1 MLYQLLRTT
10 PYLSGQVMNNLI
22 ISKTSNGITIDKL
35 DITPLTDKISFN
47 DADKREFLNYTHEEN
62 IKHMYR
68 EVRDEF
74 FTCTQNFIG
83 EKFIYSQD
91 FIDTHDHTYLSG
103 LRRMRYN
110 QYNKQF
116 SFLVPL
122 WISENIDF
130 NKLKFNILV
139 KKQGTDFYNIRTS
152 VGLSK
157 TIAEYYNKFFTDIND
172 DLINLRLD
180 TNEAF
185 LSGLSVETGLPV
197 VKNVS
202 YLVENI
208 LSMERPLLEFDY
220 LFSSLFKENKVVSK
234 QLINF
239 NLVFNLMDLTANEV
253 VNYESMFAG
262 KPLNIIV
269 EVLYDGKLLTKKDLY
284 TNYEYIP
291 ITVTDGMTTE
301 FVTDATQEPSQDF
314 NSLSYL
320 NDNKMTDFI
329 YTNKLTQPIHHW
341 SLLENS
347 DALYNLYDGFA
358 PYLRMDDGEFYRI
371 QGHFQNQGDLSLRE
385 YNIYDNNLS
394 WCKYFN
400 YGNMLKFEIQHN
412 LITKDEIYTDVIIDT
427 LKPTT
432 WINGNKFEINYIDEN
447 TDKYIFTDGEKFHF
461 KIIEC
466 ANDGIY
472 RNNSLDNIPSESFRS
487 FTYKLQNSTE
497 NNEKNIVLI
506 SPTNEQDE
514 AYLIFFSNTKNG
526 LTLETIRNSVLEER
540 DDLDNY
546 KEFET
551 TFDKFKRILNGY
563 IKPYKIVF
571 NKTVRTV
578 TDGDE
583 LKTNYIYNS
592 DKNVHRYVYRY
603 FGKVIPFF
611 INLDDKNLK
620 NLDYYYEQWN
630 DINEP
635 YIKKYNKLLSEG
647 YTPIYPDV
655 KLDDSHYFYSLK
667 IDEHNKFYNKW
678 DWEFTNG
685 LENRIF
691 NLPEEIHLYIEISD
705 YINKTQLQ
713 INNEV
718 YLEFE
723 NYFGNY
729 FGSYLQPNGIDKSQ
743 FIRQFISPLYDKEAE
758 FDYISETN
766 VKSLLFDIKYK
777 LK

>member
-22 ISKTSNGITIDKL
+22 ISKTSDGITIDKL

-62 IKHMYR
+62 IKHIYR

-74 FTCTQNFIG
+74 FACTQNFIG

-116 SFLVPL
+116 SFLIPL
-122 WISENIDF
+122 WISEDIDF

-152 VGLSK
+152 VGLSED
-157 TIAEYYNKFFTDIND
+157 IAEYYNEFFSGVND

-253 VNYESMFAG
+253 INYESMFAG

-269 EVLYDGKLLTKKDLY
+269 EVLYDGKILTKKDLY

-291 ITVTDGMTTE
+291 ITITDGIKTE
-301 FVTDATQEPSQDF
+301 FHSDASQDY
-314 NSLSYL
+314 NALKYL
-320 NDNKMTDFI
+320 GDNKMTDFI
-329 YTNKLTQPIHHW
+329 YTNKLTQPVHHW
-341 SLLENS
+341 SLLENP
-347 DALYNLYDGFA
+347 DALFNLYDGFSA
-358 PYLRMDDGEFYRI
+358 HLKDEVNNEFYRI

-394 WCKYFN
+394 WCKYFY
-400 YGNMLKFEIQHN
+400 YGNMSKFDIQYN
-412 LITKDEIYTDVIIDT
+412 LITKDETYTDVVIDT
-427 LKPTT
+427 SKPTT
-432 WINGNKFEINYIDEN
+432 WINGNKFEINYIDE
-447 TDKYIFTDGEKFHF
+447 DTDGYLFTTGERFRF

-466 ANDGIY
+466 TNNGIY
-472 RNNSLDNIPSESFRS
+472 GNNNLDGVPSESFKS
-487 FTYKLQNSTE
+487 FTYKLQNCTGNS
-497 NNEKNIVLI
+497 EKNVVLI
-506 SPTNEQDE
+506 SPKNSQNDS
-514 AYLIFFSNTKNG
+514 YLIFFSNTKNG
-526 LTLETIRNSVLEER
+526 LTLETIRNSVLGEVE
-540 DDLDNY
+540 DDDY
-546 KEFET
+546 T
-551 TFDKFKRILNGY
+551 DTFDKFKRILNGY

-571 NKTVRTV
+571 NKTVRTF
-578 TDGDE
+578 TDGDK
-583 LKTNYIYNS
+583 LKTNYVYNN
-592 DKNVHRYVYRY
+592 DKNVYRYVYRY

-611 INLDDKNLK
+611 IDINDENLK
-620 NLDYYYEQWN
+620 NFDYYYEQWN
-630 DINEP
+630 DINKP
-635 YIKKYNKLLSEG
+635 HIKQYNKLLSEG

-655 KLDDSHYFYSLK
+655 KLDDEHYFYSLK
-667 IDEHNKFYNKW
+667 KDEFYKKW
-678 DWEFTNG
+678 NWEFTNG
-685 LENRIF
+685 LENRVF
-691 NLPEEIHLYIEISD
+691 NLPEEIHLYIEVSD

-723 NYFGNY
+723 KYFKNYFE
-729 FGSYLQPNGIDKSQ
+729 SYLGIKEKFPNDTDKSQ
-743 FIRQFISPLYDKEAE
+743 FICQFISPLYDKEAE

-766 VKSLLFDIKYK
+766 VKSLLFDIKYS

>member
-22 ISKTSNGITIDKL
+22 ISKTLDGITIDKL

-47 DADKREFLNYTHEEN
+47 DSDKREYLNYTHEEN
-62 IKHMYR
+62 IKHIYR
-68 EVRDEF
+68 EIRDDF

-103 LRRMRYN
+103 LRRIRYN

-122 WISENIDF
+122 WVSENIDF

-139 KKQGTDFYNIRTS
+139 KKQGTNFYNIRTS

-157 TIAEYYNKFFTDIND
+157 NIAEYYNKFFTNIND

-185 LSGLSVETGLPV
+185 LSGLNVETGLSV
-197 VKNVS
+197 VKDVS

-220 LFSSLFKENKVVSK
+220 LFSSLFKENKVISK

-239 NLVFNLMDLTANEV
+239 NLVFNLMDLTASEV

-269 EVLYDGKLLTKKDLY
+269 EVLYKGELLTKKDLY

-291 ITVTDGMTTE
+291 ITVTDGITTK
-301 FVTDATQEPSQDF
+301 FHTDESQYY
-314 NSLSYL
+314 NALKYL
-320 NDNKMTDFI
+320 DDNKMTDFI

-341 SLLENS
+341 ALLENP

-358 PYLRMDDGEFYRI
+358 PYLEDKVNNEFYRI

-400 YGNMLKFEIQHN
+400 YENMLKSEIQYN
-412 LITKDEIYTDVIIDT
+412 LITKDEIYTEVTIDT
-427 LKPTT
+427 SKPTT

-447 TDKYIFTDGEKFHF
+447 TGKYLFNTGEKFRF

-466 ANDGIY
+466 SNQGIY
-472 RNNSLDNIPSESFRS
+472 KNNNLEDVPSES
-487 FTYKLQNSTE
+487 YKPFKYKASNKEES
-497 NNEKNIVLI
+497 NVVLI
-506 SPTNEQDE
+506 SPMNDQNATD
-514 AYLIFFSNTKNG
+514 LIFFSNSKNG
-526 LTLETIRNSVLEER
+526 LTLETIRNSVLIER

-546 KEFET
+546 EEFKT

-583 LKTNYIYNS
+583 LKTNYVYNN
-592 DKNVHRYVYRY
+592 DKNVYSYVYRY

-611 INLDDKNLK
+611 INPDDEHLK
-620 NLDYYYEQWN
+620 NFDYYYEQWN
-630 DINEP
+630 DINQP
-635 YIKKYNKLLSEG
+635 HIKKYNRLLSEG

-655 KLDDSHYFYSLK
+655 KLDDEHYFYSLK
-667 IDEHNKFYNKW
+667 KDEFYNKW

-685 LENRIF
+685 LENRVF
-691 NLPEEIHLYIEISD
+691 NLPEEIHLYVEVTD

-713 INNEV
+713 INDEV

-723 NYFGNY
+723 KYFKNNYFKN
-729 FGSYLQPNGIDKSQ
+729 LILNRIDKIQ
-743 FIRQFISPLYDKEAE
+743 FIQQFIAPLYDKEAE
-758 FDYISETN
+758 FDYVSDTN
-766 VKSLLFDIKYK
+766 VKSLLFDIKYS

>member
-22 ISKTSNGITIDKL
+22 ISKTLGGITIDKL

-47 DADKREFLNYTHEEN
+47 DSDKREFLNYAHEEN
-62 IKHMYR
+62 IKHVYR
-68 EVRDEF
+68 EVRDDF

-103 LRRMRYN
+103 LRRLRYS

-139 KKQGTDFYNIRTS
+139 QKQGTKFYNIRTS

-157 TIAEYYNKFFTDIND
+157 NIAEYYNKFFNDIND

-185 LSGLSVETGLPV
+185 LSGLSVETGLSV

-220 LFSSLFKENKVVSK
+220 LFSSLFKENKVISK

-269 EVLYDGKLLTKKDLY
+269 EVLYNGKILTKKDLY

-291 ITVTDGMTTE
+291 ITVTDGITTK
-301 FVTDATQEPSQDF
+301 FVTDTTQDC
-314 NSLSYL
+314 NALKYLS
-320 NDNKMTDFI
+320 DNKMTDFI
-329 YTNKLTQPIHHW
+329 YTNKLTQPVHHW
-341 SLLENS
+341 TLLENPN
-347 DALYNLYDGFA
+347 ALYNLYDGFA
-358 PYLRMDDGEFYRI
+358 PHLQSDVDKFYRI

-400 YGNMLKFEIQHN
+400 YNDKTKFEIQYK
-412 LITKDEIYTDVIIDT
+412 LITKDETYTDVTIDT
-427 LKPTT
+427 SKPTT

-447 TDKYIFTDGEKFHF
+447 EGKYVFKTGERFHF

-466 ANDGIY
+466 SNQGIY
-472 RNNSLDNIPSESFRS
+472 GDVNLAPVPSGSYKPFK
-487 FTYKLQNSTE
+487 YKLQNSEESDE
-497 NNEKNIVLI
+497 NNLVLI
-506 SPTNEQDE
+506 SPMDAQNDT
-514 AYLIFFSNTKNG
+514 YLIFFSNNKNG
-526 LTLETIRNSVLEER
+526 LTLETIRNSVLVGSDPISDR
-540 DDLDNY
+540 KFLDAF
-546 KEFET
+546 K
-551 TFDKFKRILNGY
+551 KFKRILNGY

-578 TDGDE
+578 TDGDK
-583 LKTNYIYNS
+583 LKTNYVYNN
-592 DKNVHRYVYRY
+592 DKNVYRYVYRY

-611 INLDDKNLK
+611 INLDDEHLK
-620 NLDYYYEQWN
+620 NFDYYYEQWN
-630 DINEP
+630 DINEQ
-635 YIKKYNKLLSEG
+635 YIKKYNRLLSEG

-655 KLDDSHYFYSLK
+655 KLDDNHYFYSLRR
-667 IDEHNKFYNKW
+667 DDFYKDW
-678 DWEFTNG
+678 EWEFTNG
-685 LENRIF
+685 LENRVF
-691 NLPEEIHLYIEISD
+691 NLPEEIHLYIEVSD

-713 INNEV
+713 INDEV
-718 YLEFE
+718 YKKFE
-723 NYFGNY
+723 SYFKNYFKNY
-729 FGSYLQPNGIDKSQ
+729 FSTGIDKSKFIQQ
-743 FIRQFISPLYDKEAE
+743 FIAPLYDKEAE

-766 VKSLLFDIKYK
+766 VKSLLFDIKYS

>member
-22 ISKTSNGITIDKL
+22 ISKTLDGITIDKL

-62 IKHMYR
+62 IKHIYR

-130 NKLKFNILV
+130 NNLKFNILV
-139 KKQGTDFYNIRTS
+139 KKQGTEFYNIRTS

-180 TNEAF
+180 THEAF

-220 LFSSLFKENKVVSK
+220 LFSSLFKENKVISK

-239 NLVFNLMDLTANEV
+239 NLVFNLMDLTASEV

-291 ITVTDGMTTE
+291 ITVTDGINTE
-301 FVTDATQEPSQDF
+301 FHTDASQEY
-314 NSLSYL
+314 NALKYL
-320 NDNKMTDFI
+320 GDNKMTDFI
-329 YTNKLTQPIHHW
+329 YTNKLTQPINHW
-341 SLLENS
+341 SLLENP

-358 PYLRMDDGEFYRI
+358 PHLKDEVNNELYRI

-394 WCKYFN
+394 WCKYFY
-400 YGNMLKFEIQHN
+400 YGNMSKFDIQYN
-412 LITKDEIYTDVIIDT
+412 LITKDETYTDVVIDT
-427 LKPTT
+427 SKPTT
-432 WINGNKFEINYIDEN
+432 WINGNKFEINYIDERG
-447 TDKYIFTDGEKFHF
+447 DYVFTNGEKFRF

-466 ANDGIY
+466 SNNGIY
-472 RNNSLDNIPSESFRS
+472 TGSGFDGIPSESFKS
-487 FTYKLQNSTE
+487 FIYKLQNGTG
-497 NNEKNIVLI
+497 NGEKNVVLI
-506 SPTNEQDE
+506 SPKNSQNDS
-514 AYLIFFSNTKNG
+514 YLIFFSNTKNG
-526 LTLETIRNSVLEER
+526 LTLETIRNSVLGEVG
-540 DDLDNY
+540 DDDY
-546 KEFET
+546 T
-551 TFDKFKRILNGY
+551 GTFDKFKRILNGY

-578 TDGDE
+578 TDGDK
-583 LKTNYIYNS
+583 LKTNYVYNN
-592 DKNVHRYVYRY
+592 DKNVYRYVYRY

-611 INLDDKNLK
+611 IDINDENLK
-620 NLDYYYEQWN
+620 NFDYYYEQWN
-630 DINEP
+630 DINKP
-635 YIKKYNKLLSEG
+635 HIKQYNKLLSEG

-655 KLDDSHYFYSLK
+655 KLDDEHYFYSLK
-667 IDEHNKFYNKW
+667 NDEFYNDW
-678 DWEFTNG
+678 NWEFTNG
-685 LENRIF
+685 LENRVF
-691 NLPEEIHLYIEISD
+691 NLPEEIHLYIEVSD

-723 NYFGNY
+723 KYFKSY
-729 FGSYLQPNGIDKSQ
+729 FESYLGIKEKFSNNTDKSQ

-766 VKSLLFDIKYK
+766 VKSLLFDIKYS

>member
-22 ISKTSNGITIDKL
+22 ISKTLSGITIDKL

-47 DADKREFLNYTHEEN
+47 DSDKREYLNYTHEEN
-62 IKHMYR
+62 IKHVYR

-110 QYNKQF
+110 QYEKQF
-116 SFLVPL
+116 SFLIPL

-130 NKLKFNILV
+130 NNLKFNILV
-139 KKQGTDFYNIRTS
+139 QKQGTKIYNIRTS

-157 TIAEYYNKFFTDIND
+157 NIAEYYNKFFADIND

-239 NLVFNLMDLTANEV
+239 NLVFNLMDLTASEV

-269 EVLYDGKLLTKKDLY
+269 EVLYNGELLTKKDLY

-291 ITVTDGMTTE
+291 ITVTDGITTE
-301 FVTDATQEPSQDF
+301 FHTDASQEY
-314 NSLSYL
+314 NALKYL
-320 NDNKMTDFI
+320 GDNKMTDFI
-329 YTNKLTQPIHHW
+329 YTNKLTQPVHHW
-341 SLLENS
+341 SLLENP
-347 DALYNLYDGFA
+347 DALFNLYDGFA
-358 PYLRMDDGEFYRI
+358 PHLKDEVNNEFYRI

-394 WCKYFN
+394 WCKYFY
-400 YGNMLKFEIQHN
+400 YGNMSKFDIQHN
-412 LITKDEIYTDVIIDT
+412 LITKDETYTDITIDT
-427 LKPTT
+427 SKPTT
-432 WINGNKFEINYIDEN
+432 WINGNKFEINYIDERG
-447 TDKYIFTDGEKFHF
+447 DYVFTNGEKFHF

-466 ANDGIY
+466 TNNGIY
-472 RNNSLDNIPSESFRS
+472 RNNSLDGIPSESFKS
-487 FTYKLQNSTE
+487 FTYKLQNSVENDE
-497 NNEKNIVLI
+497 NNVVLI

-514 AYLIFFSNTKNG
+514 SYLIFFSNTKNG
-526 LTLETIRNSVLEER
+526 LTLETIRNSVLEGV
-540 DDLDNY
+540 DLDNY

-551 TFDKFKRILNGY
+551 TFNKFKRILNGY

-578 TDGDE
+578 TDGDK
-583 LKTNYIYNS
+583 LKTNYVYNN
-592 DKNVHRYVYRY
+592 DKNVYRYVYRY

-611 INLDDKNLK
+611 IDINDENLK
-620 NLDYYYEQWN
+620 NFDYYYEQWN
-630 DINEP
+630 DINKP
-635 YIKKYNKLLSEG
+635 HIKQYNKLLSEG

-655 KLDDSHYFYSLK
+655 KLDDEHYFYSLK
-667 IDEHNKFYNKW
+667 RDGFYNKW
-678 DWEFTNG
+678 NWEFTNG
-685 LENRIF
+685 LENRVF
-691 NLPEEIHLYIEISD
+691 NLPEEIHLYIEVSD

-723 NYFGNY
+723 KYFKSY
-729 FGSYLQPNGIDKSQ
+729 FESYLGIKEKFSNDTDKSQ
-743 FIRQFISPLYDKEAE
+743 FIRQFIAPLYDKEAE

-766 VKSLLFDIKYK
+766 VKSLLFDIKYH